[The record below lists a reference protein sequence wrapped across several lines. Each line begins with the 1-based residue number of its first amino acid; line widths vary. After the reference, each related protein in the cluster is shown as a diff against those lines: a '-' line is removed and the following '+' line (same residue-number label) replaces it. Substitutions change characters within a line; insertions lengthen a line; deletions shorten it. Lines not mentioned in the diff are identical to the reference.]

1 MTITNR
7 DEQGAFIEIPDD
19 ENDFV
24 TLLKKNGR
32 FVYVV
37 RGDAIDKLSEY
48 EKKDKKSAYG
58 EDDVQ
63 MEGQMNIQDFIGV
76 SYK

>member
-1 MTITNR
+1 M
-7 DEQGAFIEIPDD
+7 
-19 ENDFV
+19 
-24 TLLKKNGR
+24 
-32 FVYVV
+32 